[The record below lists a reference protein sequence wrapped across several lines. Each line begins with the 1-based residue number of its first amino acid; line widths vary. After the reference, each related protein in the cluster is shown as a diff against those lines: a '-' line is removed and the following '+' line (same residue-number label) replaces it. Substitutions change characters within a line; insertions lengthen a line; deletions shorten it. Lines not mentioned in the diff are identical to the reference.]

1 MPYLKNVIDGCQGD
15 TCRSSNNRNSL
26 NINQPQTPAELV
38 YPNPA
43 ITFPQNRLAHPQFLI
58 HSLRHKVNSP
68 WHERMSAGNR
78 FLFAL
83 ILLSIVLIIYAFLGT
98 YAAMTDQQYDPF
110 LVALGFLVLS
120 LWISFI
126 LVYQRARRKKAQNSQ
141 LSSQSILKKRSCVLG
156 RQLLSIN

>member
-1 MPYLKNVIDGCQGD
+1 
-15 TCRSSNNRNSL
+15 
-26 NINQPQTPAELV
+26 
-38 YPNPA
+38 
-43 ITFPQNRLAHPQFLI
+43 
-58 HSLRHKVNSP
+58 
-68 WHERMSAGNR
+68 MSAGNR

-126 LVYQRARRKKAQNSQ
+126 LLYQRARRKKSTEFPAKQPIHSE
-141 LSSQSILKKRSCVLG
+141 KKVL
-156 RQLLSIN
+156 RFRKTAAFD